1 MMAYFSNPYMQFL
14 YINMQP
20 EYFMCLTV
28 LHATCD
34 YVRLHIITFM
44 LHDDIYMIYQSHVN
58 IFTSRLIRLERK
70 KNDFNE
76 YG

>member
-1 MMAYFSNPYMQFL
+1 
-14 YINMQP
+14 MQP

-34 YVRLHIITFM
+34 YVRLHIITFK

-70 KNDFNE
+70 KNDFMNMDDFKE
-76 YG
+76 RRV